1 MDLERECPQ
10 PTVERF
16 CLLEELEVEQD
27 YLHNGREI
35 KKAFQKLLWVKEY
48 PAEYRNEAAGKRS
61 FFNLGDIL

>member
-16 CLLEELEVEQD
+16 CLLEELKVEQD

-48 PAEYRNEAAGKRS
+48 PAEYRN
-61 FFNLGDIL
+61 